1 MVYTHIWLWGHGT
14 WVTSDGFC
22 MQFIG
27 DFENE
32 DKEDRQVEVMEVAW
46 GKCHM
51 MIFSSKYETHI
62 CSESFEIDFIY
73 IYLGKFDRIYC
84 F

>member
-1 MVYTHIWLWGHGT
+1 MVNNLGGSKPLVLMVLWGHGT

-46 GKCHM
+46 GKCHD
-51 MIFSSKYETHI
+51 
-62 CSESFEIDFIY
+62 DFF
-73 IYLGKFDRIYC
+73 K
-84 F
+84 